1 MAVGQYY
8 RKGNDG
14 VWRSPGRAPLGSS
27 FTAFSPG
34 VVMPLG
40 ELDTALGSRNV
51 GPRPEVTLTPYYGDL
66 YLTSGQ
72 EISGLD
78 IHGMVTTSASLA
90 SPAYVHDCI
99 IRGNNTINTSGSGI
113 ALGHNYTLSGTVF
126 EWCRFDATGNE
137 NAFLDGI
144 SGGGFTVRYSEISRG
159 VDGIHLTQGNV
170 TAECCRIYYPYYFSW
185 WNDGTN
191 AVRTTSFTDYGGTL
205 HNTPFPTQSSGDVH
219 GDGIQIAGSAGNI
232 IRGCYIGGE
241 RGSAVTSNIDP
252 TVQADYDAMV
262 AHDAAAG
269 FKNASIIVN
278 ALQTNPI
285 GALIEKNWLHG
296 GAARLNL
303 SINGTDLLAGLTV
316 QDNRFIR
323 STYGYYIYAQT
334 GNAATITNN
343 VYDDT
348 GMAVPIVNW

>member
-14 VWRSPGRAPLGSS
+14 VWRSLGRNSIGSS
-27 FTAFSPG
+27 FTAFTPG

-40 ELDTALGSRNV
+40 ELDSATGPRNV

-66 YLTSGQ
+66 VLTSGQ
-72 EISGLD
+72 EVYGLD

-90 SPAYVHDCI
+90 TPAYVHDCI
-99 IRGNNTINTSGSGI
+99 IRGNNTINTGGTGTAI
-113 ALGHNYTLSGTVF
+113 GHNYNLSGTVF

-137 NAFLDGI
+137 NSFLDGV
-144 SGGGFTVRYSEISRG
+144 SGGGFTVRYCEILRG

-170 TAECCRIYYPYYFSW
+170 TAECCRIYYGHYFSW
-185 WNDGTN
+185 WDDVAN
-191 AVRTTSFTDYGGTL
+191 ARRTTSFTDYGGTL
-205 HNTPFPTQSSGDVH
+205 RSTPFPTQSSGDVH
-219 GDGIQIAGSAGNI
+219 GDGIQIAGSSGNI

-241 RGSAVTSNIDP
+241 RGSSVTSNIDH
-252 TVQADYDAMV
+252 TVQSDYNAMV
-262 AHDAAAG
+262 AHDSAPG
-269 FKNASIIVN
+269 FKNAAIIVN
-278 ALQTNPI
+278 ALQSNPI

-296 GAARLNL
+296 GSARLNL
-303 SINGTDLLAGLTV
+303 STNGTDLLAGLTV

-323 STYGYYIYAQT
+323 SGYGYYIYAQT
-334 GNAATITNN
+334 GNAATISNN

-348 GMAVPIVNW
+348 GTAVPMVNW